1 MKTKFAIGCLVQWY
15 EIDIIEE
22 YINSVKQS
30 LNQIENQENVIV
42 HFTLTTNQE
51 LEKIDE
57 TQIDMK
63 SIEKKFE
70 SMMSDEWGFRITNE
84 LITIADYRRWFNDYY
99 CDKVDVLIWGES
111 DSLIPKQTFEILDNL
126 HQQVGNKTPK
136 YIATFGINKMWD
148 DSWKVLEHTDFT
160 NKPFITGDTK
170 NWWSIPYTMNLDEM
184 NNFNDKVDELDVT
197 IVNPHKFNGCGLVIS
212 SEVIKAG
219 VNIPKSSFFIN
230 EDTSFMLMTQKVLG
244 NIPQYHFKNIL
255 IVHNRKHPKKR
266 SCILGESDV
275 NYIDDNRKINDWY
288 VKANEFCKINNQNL
302 FNPNFKF
309 YTWED
314 VWKNIK

>member
-1 MKTKFAIGCLVQWY
+1 M
-15 EIDIIEE
+15 
-22 YINSVKQS
+22 
-30 LNQIENQENVIV
+30 
-42 HFTLTTNQE
+42 
-51 LEKIDE
+51 
-57 TQIDMK
+57 
-63 SIEKKFE
+63 
-70 SMMSDEWGFRITNE
+70 
-84 LITIADYRRWFNDYY
+84 
-99 CDKVDVLIWGES
+99 
-111 DSLIPKQTFEILDNL
+111 IPRQTFEILDSL
-126 HQQVGNKTPK
+126 HQQVGNQTPK
-136 YIATFGINKMWD
+136 YVATFGINKMWD

-160 NKPFITGDTK
+160 DKPFITGDTK
-170 NWWSIPYTMNLDEM
+170 NWWSIPYTMTLDEM
-184 NNFNDKVDELDVT
+184 NKFNDKVDDLDVT
-197 IVNPHKFNGCGLVIS
+197 VVNPHKFNGCGLVIS

-288 VKANEFCKINNQNL
+288 VKANKFCKINNQNL

-314 VWKNIK
+314 VWLSLIHI